1 MSASLEKRLKN
12 SSRKPIKHTRNYSAS
27 YLKKGKA
34 RRMSKD
40 SSELHELMKRAEVEG
55 PLMPREDRRRLEFL
69 IQQLMP
75 DRY

>member
-1 MSASLEKRLKN
+1 MPASLEKRLKN
-12 SSRKPIKHTRNYSAS
+12 SSRKRKKHTRNYSAS
-27 YLKKGKA
+27 YLEKGKA
-34 RRMSKD
+34 LRMSKD

-55 PLMPREDRRRLEFL
+55 PLMPREDRKRLEFL

>member
-1 MSASLEKRLKN
+1 MPASLGKRLKN
-12 SSRKPIKHTRNYSAS
+12 SSKKPIKRTRNYRAS
-27 YLKKGKA
+27 YLEEGKA

>member
-1 MSASLEKRLKN
+1 MPASLEKRLKN
-12 SSRKPIKHTRNYSAS
+12 SSRKPIKRTRNYRAS
-27 YLKKGKA
+27 YLEEGKA